1 MKRIAIYP
9 GTFDP
14 ITLGHVDI
22 IKRAAHLFDEVIIA
36 VATSA
41 RKKPL
46 FPAEKRLQWCASSV
60 AEFSNVRVFSMESLL
75 TEFAHVHQA
84 HYIVRGIRT
93 AEDVDYELSM
103 AHMNQ
108 QLSATE
114 LQTIFFPAD
123 NEHRFVSATM
133 VREIMALNGDVSAF
147 VPECVKT
154 AQKPGRQPSCDLS
167 DK

>member
-22 IKRAAHLFDEVIIA
+22 IKRAAHLFDEVVVA
-36 VATSA
+36 VANST

-46 FPAEKRLQWCASSV
+46 FTEKKRLHWCAGSV
-60 AEFSNVRVFSMESLL
+60 AEFPNVRVMLMEGLL
-75 TEFAHVHQA
+75 TEFAHSESA

-108 QLSATE
+108 QLSDYE
-114 LQTIFFPAD
+114 LQTLFFPAD

-147 VPECVKT
+147 VPECVVNELLK
-154 AQKPGRQPSCDLS
+154 
-167 DK
+167 

>member
-22 IKRAAHLFDEVIIA
+22 IKRAAHLFDEVVVA
-36 VATSA
+36 VASSP

-46 FPAEKRLQWCASSV
+46 FTEEKRLQWSVNSV
-60 AEFSNVRVFSMESLL
+60 AEFPNVRAILMTGLL
-75 TEFAHVHQA
+75 TEFAYSEHAQ
-84 HYIVRGIRT
+84 YIIRGIRT

-108 QLSATE
+108 QLSEHE
-114 LQTIFFPAD
+114 LQTLFLPAA
-123 NEHRFVSATM
+123 NEYRFISATM

-147 VPECVKT
+147 VPECVPNHFYASK
-154 AQKPGRQPSCDLS
+154 
-167 DK
+167 

>member
-1 MKRIAIYP
+1 MKKIAIYP

-22 IKRAAHLFDEVIIA
+22 IKRATHLFDEIIVA
-36 VATSA
+36 VAESA

-46 FPAEKRLQWCASSV
+46 FTDEKRLQWCIDALSGL
-60 AEFSNVRVFSMESLL
+60 SNVRVVLMSGLL
-75 TEFAHVHQA
+75 TRFAHAYHA

-93 AEDVDYELSM
+93 ADDVDYELSM

-108 QLSATE
+108 QLSDNAI
-114 LQTIFFPAD
+114 QTIFLPAN
-123 NEHRFVSATM
+123 NEYRFISATM

-147 VPECVKT
+147 VPACVVGELLK
-154 AQKPGRQPSCDLS
+154 
-167 DK
+167 